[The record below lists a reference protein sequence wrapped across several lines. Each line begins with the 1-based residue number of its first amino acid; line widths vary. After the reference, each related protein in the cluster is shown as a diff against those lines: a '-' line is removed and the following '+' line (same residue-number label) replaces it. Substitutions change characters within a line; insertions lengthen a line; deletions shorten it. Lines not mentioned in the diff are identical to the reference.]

1 MCYFMSMSYQWQ
13 HLLKLKRYT
22 YTNTY
27 CKNVPSSS
35 SSSVSI
41 SHAAVQ
47 LGAIRKTDS
56 QSLRWTNLILTWRLR
71 WESKLGEEGSMYE
84 KDERREKAKYN
95 MNEKE
100 ICNMNEKERK
110 ERKKER

>member
-1 MCYFMSMSYQWQ
+1 MSYQWQ